1 MPSKLAAK
9 GRKMERLMDDVYDLF
24 RNGTTLLESGN
35 YHAAAVPL
43 RRARELEPDKDS
55 IREAYGRALFGARR
69 FREAAEEFDAVVKHA
84 PTNHYALFCLGRSLQ
99 QMGRHA
105 EARHPLALASQLQ
118 PQRADYR
125 KYRDKARR
133 RAA

>member
-1 MPSKLAAK
+1 
-9 GRKMERLMDDVYDLF
+9 MDDVYSLF
-24 RNGTTLLESGN
+24 RNGTRLLESGN
-35 YHAAAVPL
+35 HHAAAIPL
-43 RRARELEPDKDS
+43 ARARELEPDKDS
-55 IREAYGRALFGARR
+55 IREAYGRALFGAHRY
-69 FREAAEEFDAVVKHA
+69 REAAEEFDAIVQHA

-118 PQRADYR
+118 PQRDDYR
-125 KYRDKARR
+125 KYRDRSRR